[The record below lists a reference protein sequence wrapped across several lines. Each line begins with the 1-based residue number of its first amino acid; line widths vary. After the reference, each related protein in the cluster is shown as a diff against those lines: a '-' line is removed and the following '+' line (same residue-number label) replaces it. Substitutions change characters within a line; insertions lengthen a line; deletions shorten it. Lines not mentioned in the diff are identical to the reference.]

1 MKCTN
6 CNYEVSDNLRY
17 CPNCGSKLLKSE
29 QDNNDMNEESLD
41 NDAGLDYM
49 FNKPFD
55 DDFEEELTPEQIE
68 EMIRAAEE
76 AERKAKEEAERKAK
90 EEAERKAREEAER
103 KAREEA
109 ERKAREEAER
119 KAREEAER
127 KAREEAER
135 KAREEAE
142 RKAREEAERK
152 AREEAERKAREE
164 AERKAREEAE
174 RKAREEAERKAREE
188 AERKAREEAKRKAR
202 EEAVK
207 KAKAHVKVAAQ
218 VLLPQLTK
226 TQLQKIIG
234 NNPNKQKII
243 KIVDEGIKLKEPQ
256 NEMMANLWYATCA
269 KLLFDKKGFL
279 PYFNQCIAESYN
291 KASKLLQTMAE
302 HDMQKILSNAFNSK
316 ITLQQAEKIVAESSQ
331 EKNSIEKVNMA
342 IQVDDDH
349 TSYPCPACGSPIKAF
364 QEVCNHCGEILEWE
378 DNNKEQDTDDET
390 IDCPS
395 CGAPIKLYQKVC
407 GKCGE
412 ELVWE

>member
-1 MKCTN
+1 MKCSN

-29 QDNNDMNEESLD
+29 LDNNGLSDENLNSDDQLD
-41 NDAGLDYM
+41 EILN
-49 FNKPFD
+49 NPID
-55 DDFEEELTPEQIE
+55 DDFEEELTQEQIE
-68 EMIRAAEE
+68 EMIRAAEEAERKAKEEAERKAKEEAERKAKE

-127 KAREEAER
+127 KA
-135 KAREEAE
+135 K
-142 RKAREEAERK
+142 
-152 AREEAERKAREE
+152 EE

-188 AERKAREEAKRKAR
+188 AERKAREEAKRKAK

-207 KAKAHVKVAAQ
+207 KAKARVKLAAQ

-226 TQLQKIIG
+226 PQLLKIIG

-243 KIVDEGIKLKEPQ
+243 KIVDEGLKLKEPQ
-256 NEMMANLWYATCA
+256 SEMIANLWYATCA

-279 PYFNQCIAESYN
+279 PYFNQCMAESYN
-291 KASKLLQTMAE
+291 KASLLLLTIAE
-302 HDMQKILSNAFNSK
+302 HDMQKIMCNAFNSK
-316 ITLQQAEKIVAESSQ
+316 ITLEQAEKILADSPK
-331 EKNSIEKVNMA
+331 EKNSDKKINTVIK
-342 IQVDDDH
+342 VDDDH
-349 TSYPCPACGSPIKAF
+349 TSYPCPACGKPIKAF
-364 QEVCNHCGEILEWE
+364 QVVCNHCGEVLEWE
-378 DNNKEQDTDDET
+378 DNDNEQDDET

-407 GKCGE
+407 EKCGE